1 MRRPMK
7 DNIEITLLHDGVV
20 VTVRGLDRR
29 EAEYM
34 YSKLSLQCNSGSL
47 QLGSMTI
54 DVGRKTGQWDHRDIR
69 EHLRPDWKFQAILS
83 LILGFGIALG
93 AWLLTATRAPNTE
106 TPKPSEVHTLTQK
119 ELDYYT
125 SHSTPPPPP

>member
-1 MRRPMK
+1 MK

-20 VTVRGLDRR
+20 VTIRGLDRR
-29 EAEYM
+29 EAEHM
-34 YSKLSLQCNSGSL
+34 YSTLSLQCNSGSL

-69 EHLRPDWKFQAILS
+69 EHLRPDWKLQLFLS
-83 LILGFGIALG
+83 LILCLG
-93 AWLLTATRAPNTE
+93 VGVGTWLLTTRAPNTE
-106 TPKPSEVHTLTQK
+106 TPKPSEVHTLTQE

-125 SHSTPPPPP
+125 THSTPPPPP